1 LARRWLI
8 AAVVAVALVAAIG
21 GYVQVYRPSQQP
33 VLTGPKPPMDP
44 QKQAIGMLP
53 ATPLNQLPEPDRARF
68 AEQLREAAQ
77 AIKPGYGIEDER
89 LYLYPGGFSAVEK
102 LSGSYLRSEFGYQL
116 NADATTQVNGQDVD
130 YLTWRS
136 GNWLRSQFDDRVVA
150 AVQYSQSVDPDTDDR
165 LLGYF
170 VMRPGA

>member
-8 AAVVAVALVAAIG
+8 AAVVAVALVAGIG

-33 VLTGPKPPMDP
+33 VLSGPKPPMDP
-44 QKQAIGMLP
+44 QKRAMGMLP
-53 ATPLNQLPEPDRARF
+53 ATPLSQLPEPDRARF
-68 AEQLREAAQ
+68 TEQLREAAR
-77 AIKPGYGIEDER
+77 AVKPGYRIEEER
-89 LYLYPGGFSAVEK
+89 LYLYPGGFNAVDK
-102 LSGSYLRSEFGYQL
+102 LSGSYLRGEFGLQL
-116 NADATTQVNGQDVD
+116 DADATTHVNGQHVD

-136 GNWLRSQFDDRVVA
+136 SNWLRNQFDDRVVA
-150 AVQYSQSVDPDTDDR
+150 AVQYSQAVDPDVGER